1 MKEKRRREMRKPTS
15 EEIAD
20 LFNTNQEFFAALLGR
35 ETVIGCT
42 VIMPGR
48 EPVYIEKRE
57 VKQNAE

>member
-1 MKEKRRREMRKPTS
+1 MRKPTS

-20 LFNTNQEFFAALLGR
+20 LFNTNPEFFAAVLGR

-48 EPVYIEKRE
+48 EPVYMEKRE

>member
-1 MKEKRRREMRKPTS
+1 MRKPTP
-15 EEIAD
+15 EEITD
-20 LFNTNQEFFAALLGR
+20 LLNSNPEFFAMLLGR

-48 EPVYIEKRE
+48 EPVYMEKRE

>member
-1 MKEKRRREMRKPTS
+1 MRKPTS

-20 LFNTNQEFFAALLGR
+20 LFDTNPEFFAAVLGR

-42 VIMPGR
+42 VIMPGH
-48 EPVYIEKRE
+48 EPVYMEKRE